1 MNDQDRA
8 NAFLK
13 RLVKS
18 VTPDKSKVWTSG
30 IRNPNLTKTRQ
41 QQVATRLHERRLA
54 QQESYH
60 PIGNPAGHRLPVEEG
75 LPEPHRINQRTQEIM
90 FRRMTRPMDKRGRL
104 GILNENEKR
113 RMRDGRRADYIGGA
127 GEDVPYYHVPRV
139 AMADTGA
146 PDHVFQ
152 LPHRTIRRVQGD
164 YTP

>member
-8 NAFLK
+8 NDFIQ

-18 VTPDKSKVWTSG
+18 VTPDKTNVWSSG

-41 QQVATRLHERRLA
+41 QQVATRLHKRRLA
-54 QQESYH
+54 QQEPYH
-60 PIGNPAGHRLPVEEG
+60 PISNPAGHRVPVEEM
-75 LPEPHRINQRTQEIM
+75 LPTPFRVEPRTQETV
-90 FRRMTRPMDKRGRL
+90 FHRPTRPMDKRDRL

-127 GEDVPYYHVPRV
+127 GDTVPYYHVPRV

-152 LPHRTIRRVQGD
+152 LPHRTLRRIQGD